1 MIRET
6 LNANLCDV
14 KDDVRNIN
22 STEVKDVFKSLFAVR
37 VSQLVK
43 QFSSNLNDDY
53 EFLCI

>member
-22 STEVKDVFKSLFAVR
+22 STEVKYVFKSLFAVR
-37 VSQLVK
+37 VS
-43 QFSSNLNDDY
+43 
-53 EFLCI
+53 